1 MAIRPRSRHEA
12 RMLFKTTDAQAPL
25 PHTTRRQLLQSLA
38 IFGGAVVTSRG
49 LIACLG
55 DASEAGDDAEG
66 DIGASSEELVRCTP
80 PVISANHGHAVV
92 VPAADVTAAVT
103 KTYSIRGS
111 SGHDHTITITKAQ
124 FVTLAGGAS
133 ITVRSTS
140 GAGHTHDVKVTCTSS
155 SSTDAGRADGSAT
168 ADSGASR
175 DAQADAHADARAD
188 ASSSTCPN
196 GASAST
202 ITANHGHTLTV
213 SAADVASGSTKTYSI
228 KGSSSHD
235 HQVTISSAQ
244 FAQLR
249 GGSTI
254 SVTSTNVFGHTH
266 TVDVLCA

>member
-12 RMLFKTTDAQAPL
+12 RMLFKTTEAQAPL

-49 LIACLG
+49 LVACLG
-55 DASEAGDDAEG
+55 EASEASDDEG
-66 DIGASSEELVRCTP
+66 DVGASSDELVRCTP
-80 PVISANHGHAVV
+80 PVISANHGHSVV

-103 KTYSIRGS
+103 KTYSIQGS

-124 FVTLAGGAS
+124 FVQLAGGAS

-155 SSTDAGRADGSAT
+155 SSTDAGRPDGSAT

-175 DAQADAHADARAD
+175 DAHADARTDARAD

-202 ITANHGHTLTV
+202 ITANHGHTLKV

-244 FAQLR
+244 FAELR
-249 GGSTI
+249 SGSTI

>member
-1 MAIRPRSRHEA
+1 MAIRPHSRHEA
-12 RMLFKTTDAQAPL
+12 RMLFKTTEAQAHH

-55 DASEAGDDAEG
+55 DASEVSDDAEG
-66 DIGASSEELVRCTP
+66 DVGASSEELVRCTP

-124 FVTLAGGAS
+124 FVALAGGAS

-155 SSTDAGRADGSAT
+155 SSADAGRTDGSAT
-168 ADSGASR
+168 ADSGAGR
-175 DAQADAHADARAD
+175 DARADARAD

-202 ITANHGHTLTV
+202 ITANHGHTLKV

-244 FAQLR
+244 FAELR
-249 GGSTI
+249 SGSTI